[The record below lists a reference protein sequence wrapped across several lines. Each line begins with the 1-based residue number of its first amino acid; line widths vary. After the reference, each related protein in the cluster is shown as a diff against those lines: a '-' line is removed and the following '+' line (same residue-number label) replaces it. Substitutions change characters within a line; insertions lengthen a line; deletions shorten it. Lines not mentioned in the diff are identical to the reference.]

1 MTSLPLGI
9 NFKLSGLGVVAVWMN
24 SDRFCWWWCS
34 WWREGLDNMDED
46 GVRGDESS
54 SDVEWCRRVDS
65 VDGAEDG
72 LATAARDSVEI
83 DARWRGMLGSD
94 VLERRAREL
103 AAAFIVK
110 NRFC

>member
-1 MTSLPLGI
+1 M
-9 NFKLSGLGVVAVWMN
+9 
-24 SDRFCWWWCS
+24 
-34 WWREGLDNMDED
+34 DNMDED

-54 SDVEWCRRVDS
+54 SDVEWCRRVDG
-65 VDGAEDG
+65 VDGADDG
-72 LATAARDSVEI
+72 LATAARVSVEI
-83 DARWRGMLGSD
+83 DARWRRMLGSD